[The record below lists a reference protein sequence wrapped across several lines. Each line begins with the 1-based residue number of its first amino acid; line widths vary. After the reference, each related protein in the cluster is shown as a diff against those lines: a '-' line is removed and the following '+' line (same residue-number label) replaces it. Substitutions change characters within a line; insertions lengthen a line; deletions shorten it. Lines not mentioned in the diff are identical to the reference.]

1 MSRPKVELPPTITR
15 KHPDGRVDNYN
26 VHKIIGQGGFGTV
39 FHITKLETN
48 EEFALK
54 VTPFEILKK
63 PKLIKKHRMEIEI
76 QRKLNHPNILKSY
89 DNFEDSTYMYIVLEL
104 CPHRSVKHL
113 LREKKLFTEIETAS
127 IIREIVNGLIYLHD
141 NRIIHRDLKLENFL
155 IGKDGHVKI
164 ADFGLSTKLDY
175 DDQRRFTV
183 CGTPNYLSPE
193 ILCSSKKGHSYEVD
207 IWAVGV
213 CAFAMLTGKP
223 PFETK
228 NLKQTYDNIRSCKY
242 QFPEE
247 LKLSFFATDFIN
259 AILQI
264 NPELR
269 PSALEL
275 SLHPFLALADKKP
288 TAHKIQN
295 DERKKFTTIFPENK
309 PEIEQKQE
317 PKQDVKTEVK
327 QEPKTEIKQEPKQE
341 IKQEPNQKMEQQEQ
355 KVEQDQK
362 PKNIINHQILHQ
374 KRDHK
379 LIDPQVLQQKC
390 EQKYEEKQEQ
400 KQEYKSKP
408 EQNNNMKN
416 KINPQIFQQKQEPKK
431 EENLENIIP
440 LPVRKPLQPL
450 NINRN
455 ENISDDCKDIYQN
468 VYEKAPDY
476 CVSRFCDHSDK
487 FGLGYLL
494 LNGTVGACFNDA
506 TRMVMD
512 PHENFIQYWNS
523 YQCKYPI
530 ILNKSDQNQKKKIA
544 ILLKFSE
551 SLKKTKTMYHIPEDE
566 QFSPT
571 ITLKH
576 VKYWMRSEDSL
587 LFRMDNRTI
596 QVNFNDKMKLIVFW
610 NSKKMMFVSNIK
622 EPGKIIMIHDLPKL
636 PGIDE
641 EKRRFA
647 LAKAMLE
654 EMNG

>member
-1 MSRPKVELPPTITR
+1 MSRPKVELPSVITR
-15 KHPDGRVDNYN
+15 AHHDGRVDKYN
-26 VHKIIGQGGFGTV
+26 VHEILGQGGFGTV
-39 FHITKLETN
+39 FRITKFETN

-63 PKLIKKHRMEIEI
+63 PKQIKKHRMEIEI

-89 DNFEDSTYMYIVLEL
+89 DNFEDSLYTYIVLEL
-104 CPHRSVKHL
+104 CPHQTIKHL
-113 LREKKLFTEIETAS
+113 LRKKKLFTEVETAS
-127 IIREIVNGLIYLHD
+127 IIREIVSGLIYLHD

-193 ILCSSKKGHSYEVD
+193 ILCSSSKGHSYEVD

-213 CAFAMLTGKP
+213 CAFALLTGKP

-228 NLKQTYDNIRSCKY
+228 KLKLTYEHIRSCSYK
-242 QFPEE
+242 FPTE
-247 LKLSFFATDFIN
+247 LKLSFVAKDFVQS
-259 AILQI
+259 ILQI

-288 TAHKIQN
+288 TTHKIQN
-295 DERKKFTTIFPENK
+295 DQRKKFTTIFPENK
-309 PEIEQKQE
+309 PEQEQKQE
-317 PKQDVKTEVK
+317 QDKKEVK
-327 QEPKTEIKQEPKQE
+327 PEIK
-341 IKQEPNQKMEQQEQ
+341 IDQKEQINN
-355 KVEQDQK
+355 K
-362 PKNIINHQILHQ
+362 PKNIIN
-374 KRDHK
+374 
-379 LIDPQVLQQKC
+379 PQVLQQKQDQQDNKLINPQVFQQKPEKKA
-390 EQKYEEKQEQ
+390 EQKTEQ
-400 KQEYKSKP
+400 KQE
-408 EQNNNMKN
+408 QNHKIKN
-416 KINPQIFQQKQEPKK
+416 IINPQIFQQRQELKQELKK

-440 LPVRKPLQPL
+440 LPVRKPLQPI

-455 ENISDDCKDIYQN
+455 ENIPNNSKEVYQN
-468 VYEKAPDY
+468 VYESAPDY

-487 FGLGYLL
+487 YGLGYLL

-523 YQCKYPI
+523 YQCTFPT
-530 ILNKSDQNQKKKIA
+530 ILSKNDQNQKKKILV
-544 ILLKFSE
+544 LLKFSE
-551 SLKKTKTMYHIPEDE
+551 SLKKTKTMFHIPENE
-566 QFSPT
+566 QFTPT
-571 ITLKH
+571 TALKH
-576 VKYWMRSEDSL
+576 VKYWMRSNDSL

-610 NSKKMMFVSNIK
+610 NSKKMMLVSNIK
-622 EPGKIIMIHDLPKL
+622 EPGKIIMINDLPKL